1 MARVKQQ
8 KHAVWCGTRNIYGD
22 METSAKSII
31 ANSDVEKVWFLI
43 EDEKFPTELP
53 DMIECIDVS
62 GQQFFKPG
70 TPNMANGFTY
80 MAMMRAALCH
90 VLPDVDKAL
99 SLDADVIALRDVSR
113 VWDIPLDGCYF
124 AAAHEWHRTT
134 EDAIYCNHGVVLY
147 NLAKMRDGKADEII
161 AELNENPYTWVD
173 QDVCNYRCQGAIF
186 DMPSEYNSNHWTD
199 KNAPGARIVHFAGM
213 KRKQW
218 ITKPEVEKYR
228 GMLWDTA
235 LWMHGLHAK

>member
-1 MARVKQQ
+1 MAKV

-31 ANSDVEKVWFLI
+31 ANSDVGKIWFLI
-43 EDEKFPTELP
+43 EDEKFPNELP

-99 SLDADVIALRDVSR
+99 SLDADVIALRDVSH

-134 EDAIYCNHGVVLY
+134 EDVIYCNHGVVLY
-147 NLAKMRDGKADEII
+147 NLAQMRDGKADEII
-161 AELNENPYTWVD
+161 AELNANPYTWVD
-173 QDVCNYRCQGAIF
+173 QDVGNYLCQGAIF
-186 DMPSEYNSNHWTD
+186 DMPSEYNSNWWTD
-199 KNAPGARIVHFAGM
+199 KNAQGARIVHFAGI
-213 KRKQW
+213 KRHQW
-218 ITKPEVEKYR
+218 VEKPEILKYR
-228 GMLWDTA
+228 DMPWDTVM
-235 LWMHGLHAK
+235 WMHSLHK

>member
-1 MARVKQQ
+1 MAEM

-22 METSAKSII
+22 MATSAKSFL
-31 ANSDVEKVWFLI
+31 ANSDVGKIWFLI
-43 EDEKFPTELP
+43 EDEEFPAELP
-53 DMIECIDVS
+53 DIIECIDVS
-62 GQQFFKPG
+62 NQQFFKPG
-70 TPNMANGFTY
+70 TPNMTNGYTY
-80 MAMMRAALCH
+80 MAMMRSALCH

-99 SLDADVIALRDVSR
+99 SLDADVIAMRDVSR

-124 AAAHEWHRTT
+124 AAAHEWHRSKGGQLYT
-134 EDAIYCNHGVVLY
+134 NHGVVLY

-161 AELNENPYTWVD
+161 AELNANRYQWVD

-213 KRKQW
+213 KRQQW

-228 GMLWDTA
+228 DMPWETT
-235 LWMHGLHAK
+235 LWMHGLHG

>member
-147 NLAKMRDGKADEII
+147 NWRRCATAKPTR
-161 AELNENPYTWVD
+161 
-173 QDVCNYRCQGAIF
+173 
-186 DMPSEYNSNHWTD
+186 
-199 KNAPGARIVHFAGM
+199 
-213 KRKQW
+213 
-218 ITKPEVEKYR
+218 
-228 GMLWDTA
+228 
-235 LWMHGLHAK
+235 